1 MSENENDFNSV
12 KNSKNLCCQVWRNKM
27 ICSLVFNML
36 FYFPI
41 KALKAGK
48 KNDQLYVAMLS

>member
-27 ICSLVFNML
+27 ICSLVLNML
-36 FYFPI
+36 FIFR
-41 KALKAGK
+41 LMLSR
-48 KNDQLYVAMLS
+48 QLYVAMLS